1 MNHWDIFF
9 IDKSQ
14 VIHLLFLEVTTFHFD
29 CIEQNVKIKSMGNYI
44 SKITKDHFFAFEE
57 EMKNKTFLEKRKIRR
72 GLDIITGG
80 TYTRIHSIKGL
91 SKKEAFPLLQTGML
105 WRNLF

>member
-14 VIHLLFLEVTTFHFD
+14 VIHLLFLEVTTFNFD

-44 SKITKDHFFAFEE
+44 SKISKDHF
-57 EMKNKTFLEKRKIRR
+57 LLLKRWKIK
-72 GLDIITGG
+72 L
-80 TYTRIHSIKGL
+80 L
-91 SKKEAFPLLQTGML
+91 LKKE
-105 WRNLF
+105 R